1 MKIAELIQPDI
12 NKHLDALYQ
21 SFLDLDE
28 HEQIVLKI
36 LAVVYKP
43 IGIKKLE
50 LLTNCLV
57 DIGLLTDLK
66 RTYHLSAPQREQL
79 TKLSLLI
86 PNREGLQLNTLLAN
100 RLTIEVEQLS

>member
-12 NKHLDALYQ
+12 NKQLDALYQ

-57 DIGLLTDLK
+57 DIGLLSESVPHTGNHRVDSICCL
-66 RTYHLSAPQREQL
+66 
-79 TKLSLLI
+79 
-86 PNREGLQLNTLLAN
+86 
-100 RLTIEVEQLS
+100 